1 MTKSGKKSIFII
13 LLILVIPVVSYGV
26 FQLNSLTVDEREL
39 TTIYRRQLESVLFSV
54 NQVAQDKSS
63 EVIKII
69 NEVSPDTDPAQV
81 INRLSAYNF
90 FYALYK
96 KEIDGEVESLMTLN
110 GKFAGDD
117 FTLIASNLAEQN
129 KAVVNRLISY
139 KEESDFQK
147 IQSFEKSFNYGG
159 MDIDYQFFITQVN
172 GRFYLNIL
180 FFDAVKFI
188 EQALVPKF
196 QEMSQGDF
204 IITCTRASD
213 GFQVYS
219 TSEEAARDIE
229 SDQLDLLPQ
238 FNVGIAREGGTVE
251 EAVNKRKNQ
260 NLIAL
265 ALLMVVMVIGVS
277 LVFRNVQREME
288 LAQKKAD
295 FVSNVSHEIRT
306 PLALINMFAETLLL
320 GRVKDENKKHEYY
333 EIITKEVNRLSN
345 MLNRILSFSKIEAD
359 KREYQKQPLDLSEV
373 VEDVMNTY
381 SYHLESNGF
390 EHSIQL
396 ADQQL
401 PIKADKEAL
410 IEVLVNLIDN
420 GMKYSLEHKQLDVS
434 TGRQG
439 DYAYV
444 AVKDKGMGIAKNQ
457 LDKLFEKFYR
467 VPTGDVHDTKGS
479 GLGLSIVKHIVDAH
493 GGSINIESKP
503 GEGSEFKVLIP
514 IKGNDSDSMR
524 IPN

>member
-13 LLILVIPVVSYGV
+13 LLILVLPVVAYGV

-54 NQVAQDKSS
+54 NQVAQDKSA
-63 EVIKII
+63 EVLKVITDD
-69 NEVSPDTDPAQV
+69 SPDSNPTQV
-81 INRLSAYNF
+81 INRLSSFNF
-90 FYALYK
+90 FHALYRK
-96 KEIDGEVESLMTLN
+96 ELNGEKEIVMSLN
-110 GKFAGDD
+110 QKFMGDD
-117 FTLIASNLAEQN
+117 FVGIAQNLAEQN
-129 KAVVNRLISY
+129 KNLINRLVRY
-139 KEESDFQK
+139 LEESDFQK
-147 IQSFEKSFNYGG
+147 LQSFDNGINYGG
-159 MDIDYQFFITQVN
+159 IEIDYQFFITRSDGQL
-172 GRFYLNIL
+172 FLNIY
-180 FFDAVKFI
+180 FFDAVKFV

-204 IITCTRASD
+204 IITCTRISD
-213 GFQVYS
+213 NFQVYS
-219 TSEEAARDIE
+219 TSDEVARDIE
-229 SDQLDLLPQ
+229 SEPLDLLPR
-238 FNVGIAREGGTVE
+238 FEVGIAREGGTVE

-265 ALLMVVMVIGVS
+265 GLLMLVMVMGVG

-320 GRVKDENKKHEYY
+320 GRVKDEAKKHEYY
-333 EIITKEVNRLSN
+333 EIITKEVSRLTN
-345 MLNRILSFSKIEAD
+345 MLNRILSFSKIEAS
-359 KREYQKQPLDLSEV
+359 KREYHKVSLDLSDV

-390 EHSIQL
+390 EHAIDLSDK
-396 ADQQL
+396 AL
-401 PIKADKEAL
+401 PIKADKEAM

-420 GMKYSLEHKQLDVS
+420 GMKYSLEQKQIEVK
-434 TGRQG
+434 TGKEEG
-439 DYAYV
+439 FAFV
-444 AVKDKGMGIAKNQ
+444 AIKDHGMGIAKNQ

-467 VPTGDVHDTKGS
+467 VPNGDVHDTKGS

-493 GGSINIESKP
+493 GGKVLVESKP
-503 GEGSEFKVLIP
+503 GEWSEFKVLLP
-514 IKGNDSDSMR
+514 IDHS
-524 IPN
+524 

>member
-1 MTKSGKKSIFII
+1 LTKSGKKSVLLV
-13 LLILVIPVVSYGV
+13 LLILVVPVVTYGV

-54 NQVAQDKSS
+54 NQVAQEKSA
-63 EVIKII
+63 EVFKII
-69 NEVSPDTDPAQV
+69 EEENWGADSDRMLE
-81 INRLSAYNF
+81 RLNSYTF
-90 FYALYK
+90 FQALYS
-96 KEIDGEVESLMTLN
+96 KEINGWDETVLSQNAKLLN
-110 GKFAGDD
+110 ED
-117 FTLIASNLAEQN
+117 FLGVANNLAEAN
-129 KAVVNRLISY
+129 TSIVNRLIRY
-139 KEESDFQK
+139 MEEGDFQK
-147 IQSFEKSFNYGG
+147 IQSFDDWIEYEGLH
-159 MDIDYQFFITQVN
+159 MDYQFFVSKV
-172 GRFYLNIL
+172 GDRLFLNIY
-180 FFDAVKFI
+180 FFNAQKFV

-196 QEMSQGDF
+196 QEMAQGDF
-204 IITCTRASD
+204 IITCSRIED
-213 GFQVYS
+213 GFQIYS
-219 TSEEAARDIE
+219 TSGELVGQIE
-229 SDQLDLLPQ
+229 SEPLDLIPR
-238 FNVGIAREGGTVE
+238 FEVGIAREGGTVE
-251 EAVNKRKNQ
+251 QAVNRRKTN

-265 ALLMVVMVIGVS
+265 GLLMLIMIIGVG

-320 GRVKDENKKHEYY
+320 GRVKNESKKMEYY

-345 MLNRILSFSKIEAD
+345 MLNRILSFSKIEAN
-359 KREYQKQPLDLSEV
+359 KREYSRSALDLSEV
-373 VEDVMNTY
+373 VQDVMNTY

-390 EHSIQL
+390 EHSVQL
-396 ADQQL
+396 SESSL

-420 GMKYSLEHKQLDVS
+420 GMKYSLEEKQLEVKTGKDGEFAFVS
-434 TGRQG
+434 I
-439 DYAYV
+439 
-444 AVKDKGMGIAKNQ
+444 KDNGMGIAKNQ

-493 GGSINIESKP
+493 DGKVTINSKP

-514 IKGNDSDSMR
+514 LKSE
-524 IPN
+524 

>member
-13 LLILVIPVVSYGV
+13 LLILVIPVVAYGV

-54 NQVAQDKSS
+54 NQVAQDKSA
-63 EVIKII
+63 EVLKVIREEGPDASPSRLI
-69 NEVSPDTDPAQV
+69 NQ
-81 INRLSAYNF
+81 LSQFNF
-90 FYALYK
+90 FYALYRK
-96 KEIDGEVESLMTLN
+96 SIDGEEESVMALDK
-110 GKFAGDD
+110 KFMGSD
-117 FTLIASNLAEQN
+117 FVLIANNLAQQN
-129 KAVVNRLISY
+129 SAIVNRLVRY
-139 KEESDFQK
+139 LEDSDFQK
-147 IQSFEKSFNYGG
+147 LQSFEESINYGG
-159 MDIDYQFFITQVN
+159 TDLDFQFFITKTD
-172 GRFYLNIL
+172 GKLYLNIY
-180 FFDAVKFI
+180 FFNAVKFI

-204 IITCTRASD
+204 IITCTRTKD
-213 GFQVYS
+213 NFQVYS
-219 TSEEAARDIE
+219 TSEEVARDIE
-229 SDQLDLLPQ
+229 SEPLDLLPQ
-238 FNVGIAREGGTVE
+238 FEVGIAREGGTVE

-265 ALLMVVMVIGVS
+265 SLLMVVMVIGVS

-320 GRVKDENKKHEYY
+320 GRVKDETKKHEYY

-345 MLNRILSFSKIEAD
+345 MLNRILSFSKIEAN
-359 KREYQKQPLDLSEV
+359 KREYQKSPLDLSEI

-390 EHSIQL
+390 EHSVQL
-396 ADQQL
+396 SKKQL
-401 PIKADKEAL
+401 PVKADKEAL

-420 GMKYSLEHKQLDVS
+420 GMKYSLQTKKLEVKTLREDEFAVVS
-434 TGRQG
+434 IR
-439 DYAYV
+439 DH
-444 AVKDKGMGIAKNQ
+444 GMGIAKDQ

-493 GGSINIESKP
+493 LGKIIINSKL
-503 GEGSEFKVLIP
+503 GEGSEFKVMLP
-514 IKGNDSDSMR
+514 LYKAH
-524 IPN
+524 

>member
-1 MTKSGKKSIFII
+1 MTKSGKKSIFLI
-13 LLILVIPVVSYGV
+13 LLILVIPVMAYGI

-63 EVIKII
+63 EVLKII
-69 NEVSPDTDPAQV
+69 KEENPDASPAQL
-81 INRLSAYNF
+81 INQLSQFNF

-96 KEIDGEVESLMTLN
+96 KEINGWEETVMALN
-110 GKFAGDD
+110 QKFLEGD
-117 FTLIASNLAEQN
+117 FAQIANNLAEQN
-129 KAVVNRLISY
+129 SNIVNRLVRY
-139 KEESDFQK
+139 LEEGDFQK
-147 IQSFEKSFNYGG
+147 IESFGQSINYGG
-159 MDIDYQFFITQVN
+159 MEMDYQFFITKTN
-172 GRFYLNIL
+172 GQLYLNIY

-204 IITCTRASD
+204 IITCTRTRD
-213 GFQVYS
+213 NFQVYS
-219 TSEEAARDIE
+219 TSEEVARDIE
-229 SDQLDLLPQ
+229 SEQLDLLPQ
-238 FNVGIAREGGTVE
+238 FEVGIAREGGTVE

-265 ALLMVVMVIGVS
+265 GLLMVVMVIGVG
-277 LVFRNVQREME
+277 LVFRNVQKEME

-320 GRVKDENKKHEYY
+320 GRVKDETKKHEYY
-333 EIITKEVNRLSN
+333 EIITKEVSRLSN
-345 MLNRILSFSKIEAD
+345 MLNRILSFSKIEAN
-359 KREYQKQPLDLSEV
+359 KRQYQKSPLDLSEI

-381 SYHLESNGF
+381 SYHLDSNGF
-390 EHSIQL
+390 EHSVKL
-396 ADQQL
+396 SDQPL

-420 GMKYSLEHKQLDVS
+420 GMKYSPNTKNLEVRTSREDDFAVVS
-434 TGRQG
+434 I
-439 DYAYV
+439 
-444 AVKDKGMGIAKNQ
+444 KDHGMGIARDQ

-493 GGSINIESKP
+493 HGKVIVNSKP

-514 IKGNDSDSMR
+514 IKKE
-524 IPN
+524 

>member
-13 LLILVIPVVSYGV
+13 LIILVIPVVAYGV

-54 NQVAQDKSS
+54 NQVAQDKSA
-63 EVIKII
+63 EVLKII
-69 NEVSPDTDPAQV
+69 AEANSDSDPTQMIAQLSAFNFFHALHRKEINGWEETVMSTNPKFLEEDFSQVVSDLVTQNQSL
-81 INRLSAYNF
+81 INRLVRY
-90 FYALYK
+90 L
-96 KEIDGEVESLMTLN
+96 ED
-110 GKFAGDD
+110 
-117 FTLIASNLAEQN
+117 
-129 KAVVNRLISY
+129 
-139 KEESDFQK
+139 SDFQK
-147 IQSFEKSFNYGG
+147 LQSFDEGINYGG
-159 MDIDYQFFITQVN
+159 LDMDYQFFVSKKD
-172 GRFYLNIL
+172 GKLFLNIY
-180 FFDAVKFI
+180 FFSAVKFI

-204 IITCTRASD
+204 IITCTRIKD
-213 GFQVYS
+213 DFLVYS
-219 TSEEAARDIE
+219 TSDETARDIQSE
-229 SDQLDLLPQ
+229 PLDLLPQ
-238 FNVGIAREGGTVE
+238 YEVGIAREGGTVE

-265 ALLMVVMVIGVS
+265 GLLMLVMIIGVS

-320 GRVKDENKKHEYY
+320 GRVKDETKKHEYY

-345 MLNRILSFSKIEAD
+345 MLNRILSFSKIEAN
-359 KREYQKQPLDLSEV
+359 KREYQINQLDLSEI

-381 SYHLESNGF
+381 SYHLDSNGF
-390 EHSIQL
+390 EHTLQL
-396 ADQQL
+396 SEQRL

-420 GMKYSLEHKQLDVS
+420 GMKYSPNTKKLEVK
-434 TGRQG
+434 TGRE
-439 DYAYV
+439 DDF
-444 AVKDKGMGIAKNQ
+444 AVVSIKDHGMGIARNQ

-493 GGSINIESKP
+493 NGRVLVDSKL

-514 IKGNDSDSMR
+514 IKKE
-524 IPN
+524 

>member
-1 MTKSGKKSIFII
+1 M
-13 LLILVIPVVSYGV
+13 IPVVAYGV

-54 NQVAQDKSS
+54 NQVAQDKSA
-63 EVIKII
+63 EVLKII
-69 NEVSPDTDPAQV
+69 AEANSDSDPTQMIAQ
-81 INRLSAYNF
+81 LSAFNF
-90 FYALYK
+90 FHALYR
-96 KEIDGEVESLMTLN
+96 KEINGWEETVMSTNPKFLEGGFSQVASDLVTQNQSL
-110 GKFAGDD
+110 
-117 FTLIASNLAEQN
+117 
-129 KAVVNRLISY
+129 VNRLVRY
-139 KEESDFQK
+139 LEDSDFQK
-147 IQSFEKSFNYGG
+147 LQSFDQGINYG
-159 MDIDYQFFITQVN
+159 DIDLDYQFFVSKKD
-172 GRFYLNIL
+172 GKLFLNIY
-180 FFDAVKFI
+180 FFSAVKFI

-204 IITCTRASD
+204 IITCTRTKD
-213 GFQVYS
+213 NFLVYS
-219 TSEEAARDIE
+219 TSEETARDIQSE
-229 SDQLDLLPQ
+229 PLDLLPQ
-238 FNVGIAREGGTVE
+238 YEVGIAREGGTVE

-265 ALLMVVMVIGVS
+265 GLLMVVMIIGVS

-320 GRVKDENKKHEYY
+320 GRVKDETKKHEYY

-345 MLNRILSFSKIEAD
+345 MLNRILSFSKIEAN
-359 KREYQKQPLDLSEV
+359 KREYQKNQLDLSEI

-381 SYHLESNGF
+381 SYHLDSNGF
-390 EHSIQL
+390 EHSLQL
-396 ADQQL
+396 SDQRL
-401 PIKADKEAL
+401 PVKADKEAL

-420 GMKYSLEHKQLDVS
+420 GMKYSPKTKKLEVK
-434 TGRQG
+434 TGRE
-439 DYAYV
+439 DDF
-444 AVKDKGMGIAKNQ
+444 AVVSIKDHGMGIARNQ

-493 GGSINIESKP
+493 NGRVLVDSKL

-514 IKGNDSDSMR
+514 IKR
-524 IPN
+524 E